1 MARTTDQPA
10 SAPHRRIASTDLPY
24 TLGYRPMDEQGQD
37 DGGNRETGDYREAGD
52 NPDNASGESGEPDE
66 NRGRREQGQLGE
78 RCERGLLREPG
89 WTGEWATSQGFDPER
104 ETSFVAY
111 LWHRFGPGGQQ
122 RRSQER
128 DLRADQVDA
137 VQEIAWSWRKACEGA
152 GLSEPIQTP
161 SGQSVGVPRVG
172 RITLGPPTTIT
183 LQPRPG
189 QTRERI
195 AALGPSLAASMGVSE
210 IRVWDLAPA
219 WVTVELVRTPGD
231 RRAGADP
238 SHDDGH
244 PFPAPPPFADLD
256 EPPERHAAA

>member
-24 TLGYRPMDEQGQD
+24 THGSRLLDEHGQN
-37 DGGNRETGDYREAGD
+37 GGNRETGDSR
-52 NPDNASGESGEPDE
+52 ESGDKRDNGSGVSREHDE
-66 NRGRREQGQLGE
+66 KRGRREQGQLGE
-78 RCERGLLREPG
+78 RCERGLPREPG
-89 WTGEWATSQGFDPER
+89 WTGERATSQEFDPER

-128 DLRADQVDA
+128 DLRADRVDA

-152 GLSEPIQTP
+152 GLSEPIETP
-161 SGQSVGVPRVG
+161 SGHSVGVPRVG
-172 RITLGPPTTIT
+172 RIILGPPTTIT

-195 AALGPSLAASMGVSE
+195 ADLGPSLAASMGVSE

-219 WVTVELVRTPGD
+219 WVTIELVRTPRATTVTRSLP
-231 RRAGADP
+231 RRP
-238 SHDDGH
+238 SRTWTK
-244 PFPAPPPFADLD
+244 
-256 EPPERHAAA
+256 PPERHAPA